1 MLNFRNVNI
10 LFALVLVTLVFIG
23 RNQNLNWSIYIL
35 FGLIFFTVQFY
46 GCYFINSGFHIK
58 AYCKKK
64 TGEKEVAITFDD
76 GPDKTLTP
84 KILNILREFNAPA
97 AFFCIGKKINGN
109 ENFLVQMHNENHI
122 VGNHSFSHDMWF
134 DFFSTERM
142 AKDISEAGRK
152 IHSAIGLQP
161 KFFRPPYGVT
171 NPNLRRAIN
180 HLKYFTMGWN
190 IRSYDTSL
198 KNEEKIFRRIINKIT
213 PGSVILL
220 HDTIK
225 ETEIMLPKL
234 LFWLR
239 ENQYKV
245 VRMDELFN
253 LTAYEKA

>member
-1 MLNFRNVNI
+1 M
-10 LFALVLVTLVFIG
+10 LVFIG
-23 RNQNLNWSIYIL
+23 RSQHIGWGMYIL
-35 FGLIFFTVQFY
+35 LVSIFFAVQFY

-58 AYCKKK
+58 AYCEKK
-64 TGEKEVAITFDD
+64 TDKKEIAITFDD
-76 GPDKTLTP
+76 GPDNTLTP
-84 KILNILREFNAPA
+84 KILNILREFYAPA
-97 AFFCIGKKINGN
+97 AFFCIGKKIKGN
-109 ENFLVQMHNENHI
+109 ESLLVQMYKENHI
-122 VGNHSFSHDMWF
+122 VGNHSDSHAMWF
-134 DFFSTERM
+134 DLFSAERM
-142 AKDISEAGRK
+142 TKDISEAGKK
-152 IHSAIGLQP
+152 IHAVIGMQP

-171 NPNLRRAIN
+171 NPNLRRAVSR
-180 HLKYFTMGWN
+180 LKYLTMGWN
-190 IRSYDTSL
+190 LRSLDTAL
-198 KNEEKIFRRIINKIT
+198 KDEEKIFRRITGKIK